1 MASQL
6 RHRGREEKSG
16 EESNEEGVMPPPAVP
31 PPPVAM
37 PINYVY
43 SPSDIRALLTAFYSR
58 VNPEKLTNVAE
69 IAAELEARIATQCG
83 EGGGRRREVVYSEI
97 ARLNARLRSAYN
109 GHDLSLFVSHA
120 PVHTPQ
126 QRPWQEPSPE
136 SMFMFVFLGS
146 AFLLAVFWM
155 GYAVLLELNKQGYF
169 HTSSQPHLRSFPPH
183 STSGWRQQVAD
194 KRISLDMSLED
205 LYNGKQSR
213 RERRE
218 TRAHSRACL
227 SRLCLLSVVC
237 LSLFPPSP
245 CCHSFSTAYSLLPL
259 ILNRILS
266 LSLSHNTH
274 TRQEWNSFVSPSTS
288 LSALSR
294 GGRRNLA
301 GLVVCVCVCVCVSGS
316 ALTRPASQRA
326 V

>member
-1 MASQL
+1 
-6 RHRGREEKSG
+6 
-16 EESNEEGVMPPPAVP
+16 MPPPAVP
-31 PPPVAM
+31 PPVAM
-37 PINYVY
+37 PMNYVY

-58 VNPEKLTNVAE
+58 VNPEKLTNVAD

-83 EGGGRRREVVYSEI
+83 EGGGRRPEVVYSEI
-97 ARLNARLRSAYN
+97 ARLNQRFRETYN

-146 AFLLAVFWM
+146 AVLLAVFWM

-205 LYNGKQSR
+205 LYNGKQSK
-213 RERRE
+213 RE
-218 TRAHSRACL
+218 TRDKGTL
-227 SRLCLLSVVC
+227 SRLSLSSLSSICCLSVSLPSLPLLSFI
-237 LSLFPPSP
+237 LYRILLAPT
-245 CCHSFSTAYSLLPL
+245 HSQPHT
-259 ILNRILS
+259 LS
-266 LSLSHNTH
+266 LSLSQYTH
-274 TRQEWNSFVSPSTS
+274 
-288 LSALSR
+288 
-294 GGRRNLA
+294 
-301 GLVVCVCVCVCVSGS
+301 
-316 ALTRPASQRA
+316 
-326 V
+326 